1 MKKNFLQDHPAVE
14 IKVHSANPNS
24 SPLKFNALNNISN
37 TIRRFSW
44 NRPKSEVGPLPPPL
58 QLRQMHKQHHSEDK
72 ENHVELRVINEV
84 QSGAANK
91 ISTPSNSI
99 INANGNSRQEMSS
112 NDKTSNTFRIQ
123 FHGVLKL
130 YCIH

>member
-1 MKKNFLQDHPAVE
+1 M
-14 IKVHSANPNS
+14 
-24 SPLKFNALNNISN
+24 KFNALNNISN

-112 NDKTSNTFRIQ
+112 NDKTSKPFRIQ
-123 FHGVLKL
+123 FHGILKL
-130 YCIH
+130 Y